1 MKRNKEIVYQYLQ
14 SNQEEFEK
22 GFTTADLVEPLS
34 MQRTNLS
41 TILNQLVSEHRLIK
55 KTGRPVLYFI
65 NQEGQTAKEFSA
77 FDQVIGSKKGS
88 MENVISLAKATILYP
103 EKSLATL
110 LIGDEGVGKEFLA
123 KTMFYFAKE
132 QSLISSEKSFVKLDC
147 KNLILQGDSF
157 ASIVSQLNIE
167 SSNYCVEGG
176 MLFLKNIDSL
186 DLADQS
192 QLFSLITEENR
203 DYYIVCT
210 ISSAVTDA
218 LKHYFY
224 SKFPIKLEI
233 PSLSDRPLKE
243 RLDFIQSF
251 FVVEASRMKR
261 EIHINSEVLRC
272 LLLYQCED
280 NIDQLKRDIKM
291 ACANAF
297 MREMNRSK
305 PRISVYLS
313 DFATDIRKGFLFYA
327 KWREEIE
334 DIIPD
339 HYTYIFSKEN
349 SLSKK
354 EIHHKTHS
362 SIYEAIEKRAM
373 QLRNEGLDDQSV
385 SSMITESL
393 EENIARLTDTVEPEV
408 FDKRSLS
415 KVVPEWMIEVVEEL
429 LVQLGQ
435 VLDTVYSVSTK
446 YALCLHLAATIER
459 RVTPEISSEKKM
471 LIQSEFL
478 KEFQFM
484 KEFLIELNCLSEMQS
499 IDDEAYLLTM
509 ILTHEFK
516 NEKKVSVLIAMH
528 GLGVA
533 TSMAKVV
540 NTLSAGNHAYGY
552 DLALEKELKIA
563 YDELSLMIQ
572 QIDQG
577 RGVLLLY
584 DMGSI
589 KTMAQTISKETGV
602 AIRFIE
608 MPATLLALEAT
619 RRADGHVSL
628 DEMYQQLKTDFKE
641 KDNHYPETSHVEKGK
656 RVILT
661 LCMTGE
667 GVALAMKHYIEKNAS
682 LDNTE
687 VIAYAMSDRRELLAK
702 VKQIK
707 KTNELVCI
715 IGSYDPQFIGVPFV
729 SIAKLYNTPID
740 QLEVAMYLENQID
753 TGNSVF
759 DAIYDYLK
767 EQQPNLDIVSL
778 KKYLPKAIR
787 KIKRLDGQ
795 LAVEQE
801 VGLFVHTACLISRL
815 QMDGEVPKNANRD
828 KIIMSHKRLYYQLKD
843 IFLPIEEEFMIEF
856 PDDEYA
862 NMISIIKEI

>member
-14 SNQEEFEK
+14 SNQENFEA
-22 GFTTADLVEPLS
+22 GFTTADLVEPLA

-41 TILNQLVSEHRLIK
+41 TILNQLVSEHRLTK

-65 NQEGQTAKEFSA
+65 NHKGQSEKDNSSFRH
-77 FDQVIGSKKGS
+77 VIGSKKGS
-88 MENVISLAKATILYP
+88 LENVSNLAKAAILYP
-103 EKSLATL
+103 EKSLSTL
-110 LIGDEGVGKEFLA
+110 ITGEEGTGKAFLA
-123 KTMFYFAKE
+123 KSMFHFAKE
-132 QSLISSEKSFVKLDC
+132 KSLIKDEGQFVKIDC
-147 KNLILQGDSF
+147 KNLRLQGDSF
-157 ASIVSQLNIE
+157 ASIIPQLSDVASIYN
-167 SSNYCVEGG
+167 VDGG
-176 MLFLKNIDSL
+176 LLFLKHIDHL

-192 QLFSLITEENR
+192 QLFSLLSQHNR
-203 DYYIVCT
+203 DYYIVCS
-210 ISSAVTDA
+210 ISSTVTDA
-218 LKHYFY
+218 LKQYLY
-224 SKFPIKLEI
+224 SKFPIKLEL
-233 PSLSDRPLKE
+233 PSLSERPLKE

-251 FVVEASRMKR
+251 FLVEASRMKR

-272 LLLYQCED
+272 LLLYQCEE
-280 NIDQLKRDIKM
+280 NIDQLKRDIQI
-291 ACANAF
+291 ACASAF

-305 PRISVYLS
+305 PIISVYLS
-313 DFATDIRKGFLFYA
+313 DFSTDIRKGFLFYA
-327 KWREEIE
+327 KWRQEIE
-334 DIIPD
+334 AIIPD
-339 HYTYIFSKEN
+339 HYAYMFSKDN
-349 SLSKK
+349 SFSRKLITAKN
-354 EIHHKTHS
+354 HS
-362 SIYEAIEKRAM
+362 SIYEAIEKRAF
-373 QLRNEGLDDQSV
+373 QLQNEGLDEQSV
-385 SSMITESL
+385 ATIITESL
-393 EENIARLTDTVEPEV
+393 EENLARLTNTIEPES
-408 FDKRSLS
+408 FDKTSLS
-415 KVVPEWMIEVVEEL
+415 KVVPEWLIGAVEEL
-429 LVQLGQ
+429 LLQLGQ
-435 VLDTVYSVSTK
+435 ELGTIYSVSTK
-446 YALCLHLAATIER
+446 HALCLHLAAILERTTSPQISCDKKKTIKEAYKKEFEV
-459 RVTPEISSEKKM
+459 VT
-471 LIQSEFL
+471 EFL
-478 KEFQFM
+478 AE
-484 KEFLIELNCLSEMQS
+484 LDLLGATHSIE
-499 IDDEAYLLTM
+499 DEAYLLTM
-509 ILTHEFK
+509 ILTHEAK
-516 NEKKVSVLIAMH
+516 NEKRVSVLIAMH

-533 TSMAKVV
+533 TSIAKVV
-540 NTLSAGNHAYGY
+540 NTLSAGNQAYAY
-552 DLALEKELKIA
+552 DLALDKDLKIA
-563 YDELSLMIQ
+563 YDELSLTIQ

-619 RRADGHVSL
+619 RHADGHVSL

-641 KDNHYPETSHVEKGK
+641 KDSHYPETSHVEKGK

-667 GVALAMKHYIEKNAS
+667 GAALAMKHYIEKNAS